1 MWLNYIVNTYSF
13 MTEHEMNTE
22 EKILTAA
29 KDVFQ
34 QKGMTGARMQEI
46 ADKAGINK
54 ALLHYYYRTKDKLF
68 EKVFEIAFSVFIPKI
83 RDIVLSTEKPVLE
96 KISLFVDNYID
107 LLNKHP
113 YIPGFVIN
121 ELNRNPQILVQIF
134 EKNVQ
139 LKQDNIIEKF
149 EAQIQAEVKAGII
162 KPITLQN
169 LMTNVIALCIF
180 PVVARPILQ
189 GILFEN
195 DKKQYSEFLSQR
207 KDFVKE
213 FIINSIK
220 A

>member
-13 MTEHEMNTE
+13 MTEHERNTE
-22 EKILTAA
+22 EKILDAA
-29 KDVFQ
+29 KEVFQ
-34 QKGMTGARMQEI
+34 QKGMSGARMQEI

-68 EKVFEIAFSVFIPKI
+68 QKVFEMAFSLFIPK
-83 RDIVLSTEKPVLE
+83 VKEMMTSEKPILE
-96 KISLFVDNYID
+96 KVEFFVESYLN
-107 LLNKHP
+107 LLYKHP
-113 YIPGFVIN
+113 FIPSFVIS
-121 ELNRNPQILVQIF
+121 ELNRNPEMLVSIF

-139 LKQDNIIEKF
+139 LNQDNVLEKLENQLQK
-149 EAQIQAEVKAGII
+149 EAEQGTIR
-162 KPITLQN
+162 PISASN
-169 LMTNVIALCIF
+169 LMTNVVSLCIF

-195 DKKQYSEFLSQR
+195 NKKEYDEFLEQR
-207 KDFVKE
+207 RMFVKE